1 MKKILIAVDYDPS
14 AQKIVEMGYSLG
26 KSINATVILLHVIAD
41 SVYYSSLQYS
51 PVMGFGGFSPIDDIA
66 TLPDAVDLNKAAMD
80 FLQKTKIHLGDETIQ
95 TLTGEG
101 ETATVILKVAK
112 EMEVDI
118 IVIGSHGRSGL
129 NKLLMGNVAEEVLHH
144 SSIPLFVI
152 PTKL

>member
-51 PVMGFGGFSPIDDIA
+51 PVMGFGGFSPIDDMA

-101 ETATVILKVAK
+101 ET